1 VAEIADE
8 VLMAYADGALDPI
21 TRTTVEAALEKHP
34 HYREKVEKFR
44 STRNPIRAAFQEE
57 LRPSHLKPLID
68 RIRRDTLHPVTT
80 AAHTNARRVVR
91 ISNAKARTPA
101 FSFRP
106 HLPTAIAASV
116 ALLIG
121 ATLGWL
127 LHSRPVVPSQG
138 SPGLVR
144 FSDGNLLAQGPLKAL
159 LEGASSGAPV
169 MGKTEDGETW
179 RLATT
184 FTFRSASRSPC
195 RRYEISSEAAGRFA
209 GYACRSQEGKWFVH
223 AHATVDPKVPNN
235 IGFVPAAGGAD
246 AALEAAIRTAMDGDA
261 YSSRE
266 EAELI
271 ASRWTTAGK

>member
-8 VLMAYADGALDPI
+8 LLMAYADGALDPT
-21 TRTTVEAALEKHP
+21 TRATVEAALEKHP

-57 LRPSHLKPLID
+57 LQPSHLEPLID
-68 RIRRDTLHPVTT
+68 RIRRDT
-80 AAHTNARRVVR
+80 ANANAQRVVR
-91 ISNAKARTPA
+91 ISNAKSRIPT

-121 ATLGWL
+121 ATLGWS
-127 LHSRPVVPSQG
+127 LHLRPVVTSQG

-144 FSDGNLLAQGPLKAL
+144 FSGGGLLAQGPLKEL

-195 RRYEISSEAAGRFA
+195 RRYEISSDATGRFA
-209 GYACRSQEGKWFVH
+209 GYACRSQESEWFVH
-223 AHATVDPKVPNN
+223 AHATLDPKVPNN
-235 IGFVPAAGGAD
+235 IGFVPAAGHED
-246 AALEAAIRTAMDGDA
+246 AALEAAIRTAMDGGL

-271 ASRWTTAGK
+271 ASRWTTGGK